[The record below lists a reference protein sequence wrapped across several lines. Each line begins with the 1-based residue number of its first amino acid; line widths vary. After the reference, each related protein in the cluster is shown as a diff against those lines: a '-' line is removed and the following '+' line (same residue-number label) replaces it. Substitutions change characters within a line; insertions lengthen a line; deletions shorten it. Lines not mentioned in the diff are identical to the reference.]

1 MAAKGYLVAVI
12 GAGPAGL
19 YAARALAQKGARVVV
34 FNRDIKP
41 GGLAEY
47 GIYHDKH
54 KMKEGLR
61 KQFQRILE
69 MPGVTYLGNIA
80 VGQQG
85 DLTLDDLR
93 DLGFQAI
100 LVTTGAQGT
109 KSLGLPGEDL
119 EGVYHAKEIVYHY
132 NLLPPFSQQTF
143 AIGRRVGIIGVGN
156 VMADIATYLVKELKV
171 DEVYAIARRG
181 PFEVKFDKKEFK
193 RFARNLDVEDFEKEI
208 ERIAERLRKVGQDPE
223 EAKAHILSMV
233 EGAPETGSP
242 TVFRFRFLSSP
253 KRILGDEH
261 GRVKALEL
269 EDTELVLENG
279 RTKAKKLGTTY
290 TLDVDTVIFSIGDR
304 VDPNFGLPLEWNAYA
319 TNPNPRFPVDG
330 VSYEA
335 YDPEKGE
342 PIEGIFVAG
351 WARQP
356 STGLVGTARKDG
368 ENAADA
374 LWQYLKTLEPAD
386 IDVDAVVAQIR
397 AKVSKPLVTQE
408 DLKRLAEAE
417 KAEAEKR
424 GVPYFKFDSNE
435 AMLQVM
441 GLLPVSTGD

>member
-1 MAAKGYLVAVI
+1 MNEKGYLVAVI

-19 YAARALAQKGARVVV
+19 YAARVLAQKGAHVVI

-54 KMKEGLR
+54 KMKAGLR
-61 KQFQRILE
+61 KQFHRILD
-69 MPGVTYLGNIA
+69 MPGITYLGHITI
-80 VGQQG
+80 GQQG
-85 DLTLDDLR
+85 DLTLNDLKE
-93 DLGFQAI
+93 LGFQAI

-132 NLLPPFSQQTF
+132 NHLPPYSQMEF
-143 AIGRRVGIIGVGN
+143 KIGRKVGIIGVGN
-156 VMADIATYLVKELKV
+156 VMADIATYLIKDLKV

-193 RFARNLDVEDFEKEI
+193 RFAHNLDVQDFEKEI
-208 ERIAERLRKVGQDPE
+208 ERIADRLRKVGQDPE
-223 EAKAHILSMV
+223 EAKRFILGMA

-253 KRILGDEH
+253 KRILGDEQ
-261 GRVKALEL
+261 GRVHALEL

-279 RTKAKKLGTTY
+279 RTKAKRLGTTY

-319 TNPNPRFPVDG
+319 TNPNPRFPVEG
-330 VSYEA
+330 TSYEA
-335 YDPEKGE
+335 YDPETGQ

-368 ENAADA
+368 ENAAQA
-374 LWQYLKTLEPAD
+374 VWQYLQTLEPV
-386 IDVDAVVAQIR
+386 DVDLDALLETIR
-397 AKVSKPLVTQE
+397 KRVQKPVITWE
-408 DLKRLAEAE
+408 DVKRLEAVE
-417 KAEAEKR
+417 QEEARRR
-424 GVPYFKFDSNE
+424 GLPEFKFDSNE
-435 AMLQVM
+435 AMLQAM
-441 GLLPVSTGD
+441 GLLEHA

>member
-1 MAAKGYLVAVI
+1 MAKQKGYLVAVI

-19 YAARALAQKGARVVV
+19 YAARALAQQGAHVVI

-47 GIYHDKH
+47 GIYYDKY
-54 KMKEGLR
+54 KMKAGLR
-61 KQFQRILE
+61 KQFKRILE
-69 MPGVTYLGNIA
+69 MPGITYLGHITIGKN
-80 VGQQG
+80 G
-85 DLTLDDLR
+85 DLTLEDLK

-109 KSLGLPGEDL
+109 KSLGIPGEDL

-132 NLLPPFSQQTF
+132 NHLPPYSQMEF
-143 AIGRRVGIIGVGN
+143 KIGRKVGIIGVGN
-156 VMADIATYLVKELKV
+156 VMADIATYLVKDLKV

-193 RFARNLDVEDFEKEI
+193 RFAHNLDVQDFEREI

-223 EAKAHILSMV
+223 EAKRFILGMA

-253 KRILGDEH
+253 KRILGDEQ

-269 EDTELVLENG
+269 EDTELVLVDG

-290 TLDVDTVIFSIGDR
+290 ILDVDTVIFSIGDR

-319 TNPNPRFPVDG
+319 TNPNPRFPVEG
-330 VSYEA
+330 TSYEV
-335 YDPEKGE
+335 YDPETGQ

-368 ENAADA
+368 ENAAKA
-374 LWQYLKTLEPAD
+374 AWQYLQTLDPIEF
-386 IDVDAVVAQIR
+386 DVDQLVAAIR
-397 AKVSKPLVTQE
+397 SRVTKPIVTKE
-408 DLKRLAEAE
+408 DLKRLEEAE
-417 KAEAEKR
+417 RREAERR
-424 GVPYFKFDSNE
+424 GLPEFKFDSNE
-435 AMLQVM
+435 AMLQAM
-441 GLLPVSTGD
+441 GLVKGD